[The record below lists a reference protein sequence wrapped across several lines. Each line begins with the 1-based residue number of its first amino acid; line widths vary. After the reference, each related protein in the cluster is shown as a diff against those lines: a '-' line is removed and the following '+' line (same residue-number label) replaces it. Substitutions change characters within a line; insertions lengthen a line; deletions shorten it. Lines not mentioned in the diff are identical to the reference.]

1 MAAAILERDIF
12 CVSLIRLLS
21 PPHVQDA
28 SLDAALI
35 GFPKLWFQ
43 IDEQDWW
50 EMALSYN
57 CDPVPAV
64 GPSQDRDHYWAIETP
79 TIG

>member
-1 MAAAILERDIF
+1 MVCTATAQIPQRNNYVMAAAILERDIF

-35 GFPKLWFQ
+35 GFPKL
-43 IDEQDWW
+43 
-50 EMALSYN
+50 
-57 CDPVPAV
+57 
-64 GPSQDRDHYWAIETP
+64 
-79 TIG
+79 